1 MTNSKFY
8 NTASLWGNTGSL
20 EHGKQPI
27 FRGTVNV
34 DGVNK
39 DVSLWLS
46 NFFTDDAEIIT
57 ELQDCFEDIL
67 AIVEEVGGTS
77 PLLTGKINEPYKKGG
92 DAAPAAKASRRT
104 PRAGRSADAP
114 KADAPE
120 ADAPKDGYTHN
131 GGYW

>member
-20 EHGKQPI
+20 EHGNQPI

-34 DGVNK
+34 DGVDK

-46 NFFTDDAEIIT
+46 NFFTDDAEIIA
-57 ELQDCFEDIL
+57 ELQGCFDDIL

-92 DAAPAAKASRRT
+92 DAAPAKASRRT
-104 PRAGRSADAP
+104 PRAGRSADVPKTDAP
-114 KADAPE
+114 KA
-120 ADAPKDGYTHN
+120 GY
-131 GGYW
+131 GSEDEDW

>member
-1 MTNSKFY
+1 MTSSKFD
-8 NTASLWGNTGSL
+8 NTISLWGNAASL
-20 EHGKQPI
+20 KGGKQPI

-46 NFFTDDAEIIT
+46 NFFTDDAEIIA
-57 ELQDCFEDIL
+57 ELQGCFDDIL

-77 PLLTGKINEPYKKGG
+77 PLLTGKIKEPYKKGG
-92 DAAPAAKASRRT
+92 DAAPAKASRRT

-114 KADAPE
+114 KT
-120 ADAPKDGYTHN
+120 DAPKAGYGSEDG
-131 GGYW
+131 GW